1 MMGKAMVA
9 AALLLAACSNGPNYA
24 DPNYRPPQQMDPNAA
39 ALMMMYGVEQ
49 FGRSVQ
55 PAPMPQAQGV
65 RCYGGKGYMWCQ

>member
-1 MMGKAMVA
+1 MVA
-9 AALLLAACSNGPNYA
+9 AALLLAACSSG
-24 DPNYRPPQQMDPNAA
+24 PNYRPPQQMDPNAA